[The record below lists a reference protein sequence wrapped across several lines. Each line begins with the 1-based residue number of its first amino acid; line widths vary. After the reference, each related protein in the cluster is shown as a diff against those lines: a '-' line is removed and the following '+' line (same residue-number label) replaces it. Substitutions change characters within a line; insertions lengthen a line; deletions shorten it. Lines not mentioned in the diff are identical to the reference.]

1 MRARLNAAV
10 GGTVVSGR
18 VTYHQEVELLPP
30 IAMERG
36 VEGLLGSPQIA
47 GNATAVIT
55 PGGGWVWDWGEA
67 VPRKGVSRLLAVPI
81 GAHTDIQLAV
91 AGQTPLVW

>member
-1 MRARLNAAV
+1 MGAV

-18 VTYHQEVELLPP
+18 VAYHDEVELLPLMT
-30 IAMERG
+30 MERG
-36 VEGLLGSPQIA
+36 VEGLLGPPQTA

-55 PGGGWVWDWGEA
+55 PGGGWVWDWDEE

-81 GAHTDIQLAV
+81 GAQTDIQLAV